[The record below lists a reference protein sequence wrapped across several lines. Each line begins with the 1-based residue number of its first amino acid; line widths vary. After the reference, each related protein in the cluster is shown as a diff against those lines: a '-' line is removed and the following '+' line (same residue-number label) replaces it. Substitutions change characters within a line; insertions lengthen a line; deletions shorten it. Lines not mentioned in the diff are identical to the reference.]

1 MHLLH
6 TVTQKEVKMKFSGI
20 DMQGYFKAEM
30 VVDASAL
37 SYEASDER
45 RMVYDE
51 TTEQLWIADDTEW
64 KLMGG
69 YAGIPE
75 STVMWVYADSPPD
88 GWSLYSSPGDVIVAI
103 KGGGTY
109 TTGGSIQGSWAT
121 PAHSHGLAN
130 HTHVTSGTTG
140 GGPFN
145 QEAEWAGNVA
155 ALNHVHGVSI
165 SSTASSGT
173 TGIGGSSSAFRPRA
187 RVGILCTR

>member
-1 MHLLH
+1 
-6 TVTQKEVKMKFSGI
+6 MKFSGI

-37 SYEASDER
+37 VYDASDER

-64 KLMGG
+64 KLVGG
-69 YAGIPE
+69 LAGIPE
-75 STVMWVYADSPPD
+75 NTVMWVYADSPPA
-88 GWSLYSSPGDVIVAI
+88 GWSLFASPGDVLVAI

-109 TTGGSIQGSWAT
+109 TTGGATAGSWAT
-121 PAHSHGLAN
+121 PSHSHGLAN

-165 SSTASSGT
+165 SSSASVGS
-173 TGIGGSSSAFRPRA
+173 TGIGGSSSAYRPRA